1 MFIPSSLVPSG
12 IMLQRLLLKHLSS
25 SLHFSLFLPQTCET
39 LLPSARIFQCDIQ
52 EINRSALDKDT
63 ELPFFWAYV
72 DSADPTSCIVKVP
85 MHCYY
90 GDRGALAHARM
101 AGSGADC
108 HGMRQNAPGLLASM
122 DKTGAVGFEY
132 HIRAR
137 HVADSSESHPPV
149 IRLMRPGLVPKT
161 GNIMGT
167 GAHCTNL
174 LQPGTWSGRLSVK
187 KRFICVS
194 LRAAYPVLPP
204 AVQRT
209 HTQ

>member
-1 MFIPSSLVPSG
+1 
-12 IMLQRLLLKHLSS
+12 
-25 SLHFSLFLPQTCET
+25 
-39 LLPSARIFQCDIQ
+39 
-52 EINRSALDKDT
+52 
-63 ELPFFWAYV
+63 
-72 DSADPTSCIVKVP
+72 

-122 DKTGAVGFEY
+122 DKAGAVGFEY

-137 HVADSSESHPPV
+137 PVADSSESHPPV

-161 GNIMGT
+161 GNVMGT

-174 LQPGTWSGRLSVK
+174 LQPGTWSGRLSVN
-187 KRFICVS
+187 
-194 LRAAYPVLPP
+194 LVLPWLINHLTDPQSGHGP
-204 AVQRT
+204 ARVASLT
-209 HTQ
+209 LEMYNETQVCKPCFATATLQLRSCSTVARLKRLSLQATISQDKWVSEIHPEFRSESAAGGGQ